1 MTTTRLAGGEL
12 HGAVRLAADHGARH
26 LRDLQEPDGYWWGE
40 LESNASITAEQLFLL
55 EALNIA
61 SESDRKGIAAELLA
75 TQGEDG
81 GWPVWFGGPAD
92 LSITVEAW
100 YALRLAGI
108 PADAEPMVRARDC
121 ARALGGANQTRFFT
135 RLWLAVLGKHPWDSL
150 PAAPPE
156 LMMMPPRS
164 PISVYRFAS
173 WARGTFVP
181 LLVVL
186 SRNPTYPQDPSLD
199 ELYLEAPGSVH
210 GPPPRTPGTLTKMM
224 TRLMPLARRYNR
236 KPFGPLRRA
245 SEHRIREWILDRQ
258 EADGSWAGIQ
268 PPWVYSIFALHAL
281 GMPLDHPVI
290 TRAIDG
296 FSTFLQHR
304 EGRVRMQ
311 SCLSPVWDTALAAIA
326 LAESGTGDDDDALAR
341 ARDWLL
347 AREVTREGDWRR
359 IPRRGEAGGW
369 SFEFH
374 NEWYPDTDDT
384 AEVLMALLH
393 AGVPRHDHAIRRG
406 VDWLL
411 AMQSKGGGWGSFDV
425 DNTSSL
431 ITQFPVCDFGEVVDP
446 PTEDVSAHVL
456 EALVECGV
464 PTGHPAI
471 RSGIKY
477 LRRTQRADG
486 SWWGRWGVNHVYGT
500 GAVVPALIRCGLRPD
515 DPCIRAAVHWLKEH
529 QNDDGGWG
537 EDVRSYAD
545 PDWVGRGDSTASQ
558 TAWAL
563 LGLMDGD
570 PGSEAADSGARW
582 LVDTQ
587 RADGGWDEDA
597 FTGTGFPLDFMIK
610 YHYYRLYFPVTALGR
625 YATRMQA

>member
-1 MTTTRLAGGEL
+1 MTAFR
-12 HGAVRLAADHGARH
+12 
-26 LRDLQEPDGYWWGE
+26 
-40 LESNASITAEQLFLL
+40 
-55 EALNIA
+55 
-61 SESDRKGIAAELLA
+61 
-75 TQGEDG
+75 
-81 GWPVWFGGPAD
+81 
-92 LSITVEAW
+92 
-100 YALRLAGI
+100 
-108 PADAEPMVRARDC
+108 RAR
-121 ARALGGANQTRFFT
+121 
-135 RLWLAVLGKHPWDSL
+135 V
-150 PAAPPE
+150 
-156 LMMMPPRS
+156 
-164 PISVYRFAS
+164 
-173 WARGTFVP
+173 
-181 LLVVL
+181 
-186 SRNPTYPQDPSLD
+186 
-199 ELYLEAPGSVH
+199 
-210 GPPPRTPGTLTKMM
+210 
-224 TRLMPLARRYNR
+224 
-236 KPFGPLRRA
+236 
-245 SEHRIREWILDRQ
+245 RIL
-258 EADGSWAGIQ
+258 
-268 PPWVYSIFALHAL
+268 
-281 GMPLDHPVI
+281 
-290 TRAIDG
+290 
-296 FSTFLQHR
+296 
-304 EGRVRMQ
+304 
-311 SCLSPVWDTALAAIA
+311 
-326 LAESGTGDDDDALAR
+326 GDDDDAVAR

-347 AREVTREGDWRR
+347 DREVTREGDWRR

-464 PTGHPAI
+464 PAGHPAI
-471 RSGIKY
+471 RAGIKY

-537 EDVRSYAD
+537 EDIRSYAD

-563 LGLMDGD
+563 LALMDGD
-570 PGSEAADSGARW
+570 PGSEAADAGAHW

-625 YATRMQA
+625 YATRMQV